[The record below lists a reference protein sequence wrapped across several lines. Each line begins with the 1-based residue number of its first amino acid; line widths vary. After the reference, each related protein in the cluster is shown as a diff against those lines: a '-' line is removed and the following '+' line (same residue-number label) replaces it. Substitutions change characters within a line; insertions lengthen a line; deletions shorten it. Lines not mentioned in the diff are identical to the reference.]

1 MGISFTDP
9 SILSIT
15 LTSDP
20 ASPITEGTAVTLTC
34 TVKLNVTLRHP
45 PANLSVNLEKF
56 GGPLV
61 LETPLSLTTPS
72 LPSATFNYTV
82 QMNSFGRNN
91 DGYYACR
98 ARLMI
103 GVPRAGDSF
112 SKTIR
117 VTTSK

>member
-9 SILSIT
+9 SILFVNF
-15 LTSDP
+15 TSDP

-34 TVKLNVTLRHP
+34 TVRLNAVLRHP
-45 PANLSVNLEKF
+45 PANLSVNLVKF
-56 GGPLV
+56 GGSLV
-61 LETPLSLTTPS
+61 LETPMSLTTPS

-82 QMNSFGRNN
+82 QMNPFGRNN

-103 GVPRAGDSF
+103 GVPHADAS
-112 SKTIR
+112 SSIR